1 MTASPDPAPARSDHL
16 DDHVEDAPYAR
27 ALGERL
33 RRVRGQQGRSLH
45 DVEASSGGELK
56 ASVVGAY
63 ERGERALSIGRLQTI
78 ADFYRVPITELLP
91 TTGRQRSAHGADADV
106 VIDLAAL
113 ERQRERR
120 PALARYVASIQAKR
134 GDHNGRV
141 LTVRASDLET
151 LSAVIGATASELRLA
166 LEEAGIVR

>member
-1 MTASPDPAPARSDHL
+1 VTVSSDPAPTGVPEPHAD
-16 DDHVEDAPYAR
+16 DAPYAP

-33 RRVRGQQGRSLH
+33 RRVRVQQGRSLH
-45 DVEASSGGELK
+45 DVETSSGGQLK

-91 TTGRQRSAHGADADV
+91 TTAPRRAPGSVDPDV

-113 ERQRERR
+113 ERERELR
-120 PALARYVASIQAKR
+120 PTLARYVASIQAKR

-141 LTVRASDLET
+141 LTVRTADLDT
-151 LSAVIGATASELRLA
+151 LAAVLGVTVGELRRS
-166 LEEAGIVR
+166 LEEAGILR